1 MAIPVYLLAA
11 KTYDFVGEELYYEGP
26 PARGDLATNIL
37 LGATI
42 LWIVRSLV
50 LVVALVLLQRN
61 TLSVSFIAHSA
72 GLYAWV
78 LEASP

>member
-1 MAIPVYLLAA
+1 MAKEVCHGCPGVSAA

-42 LWIVRSLV
+42 LWIVRCLIF
-50 LVVALVLLQRN
+50 VVALVLQQ
-61 TLSVSFIAHSA
+61 TTHF
-72 GLYAWV
+72 
-78 LEASP
+78 